1 MKQLAEIEAWRP
13 AAALAAMQSGE
24 ALLALG
30 DIGQAHMYFQQ
41 AMTVAPEL
49 ASEIEDI
56 LSGQPFYEGY

>member
-13 AAALAAMQSGE
+13 AAALATFQSGQ

-30 DIGQAHMYFQQ
+30 DIGQAHLYFQQ
-41 AMTVAPEL
+41 AMTITPEL
-49 ASEIEDI
+49 ATEIENI